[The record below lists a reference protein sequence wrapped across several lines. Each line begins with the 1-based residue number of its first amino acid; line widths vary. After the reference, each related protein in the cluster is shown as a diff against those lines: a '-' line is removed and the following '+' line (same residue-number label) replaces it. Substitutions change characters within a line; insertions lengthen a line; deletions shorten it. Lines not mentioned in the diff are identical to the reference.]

1 MILYTEEQLKHAYD
15 SYRKEHM
22 KLGIP
27 MATQSQFRI
36 IYQNLLDMI
45 FSETFEARFPIQFV
59 DDSISPDQ
67 WTKPNNF
74 IDDQRK
80 ITDLNSDGQPEDQPI
95 GTD

>member
-1 MILYTEEQLKHAYD
+1 MILYTEEQLKQAYD

-45 FSETFEARFPIQFV
+45 FSETFEARFPIQFI
-59 DDSISPDQ
+59 DDSTLP
-67 WTKPNNF
+67 TE
-74 IDDQRK
+74 
-80 ITDLNSDGQPEDQPI
+80 ED
-95 GTD
+95 TEK